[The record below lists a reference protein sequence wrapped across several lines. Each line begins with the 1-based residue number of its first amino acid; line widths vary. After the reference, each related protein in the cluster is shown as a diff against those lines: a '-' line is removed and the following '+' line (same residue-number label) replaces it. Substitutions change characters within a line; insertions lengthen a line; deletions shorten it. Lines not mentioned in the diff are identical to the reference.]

1 LNKDAVKLI
10 KRLRLK
16 NHPEGGYFKQTY
28 TADTIV
34 NVVGYDK
41 PRYISTAIYYM
52 LVGDQF
58 SALHRIKSDE
68 LWHHYTG
75 GSLTLY
81 AIHNGKLSK
90 IKMGK
95 SRGEAPQVA
104 IKANTWF
111 AASTIRNH
119 TVCLA
124 ALYHLAL
131 IIVTGSLVKGMSL
144 SRCILSTGRSLKDI
158 LPLFNSRK
166 LNSDRVAYHHYYS
179 SARSSVHC
187 KRRA

>member
-1 LNKDAVKLI
+1 MNKDAVKLI

-16 NHPEGGYFKQTY
+16 KHPEGGYFKQTY

-34 NVVGYDK
+34 NVAGYDK

-81 AIHNGKLSK
+81 AIDNGILSK

-95 SRGEAPQVA
+95 SMGEAPQVA

-111 AASTIRNH
+111 AASLNDKKSYCLLGCTVSPGFDYRDWELGKRNVLIKMYSQHSTIIERY
-119 TVCLA
+119 TT
-124 ALYHLAL
+124 
-131 IIVTGSLVKGMSL
+131 IV
-144 SRCILSTGRSLKDI
+144 
-158 LPLFNSRK
+158 
-166 LNSDRVAYHHYYS
+166 
-179 SARSSVHC
+179 
-187 KRRA
+187 

>member
-1 LNKDAVKLI
+1 LAHWAINVFFRNLKNANIIIIGVLNKDAVKLI

-111 AASTIRNH
+111 AASLNDKKSYCLLGCTVSPGFDYSDWELGKRNELIKMYPQHRTIIERY
-119 TVCLA
+119 TA
-124 ALYHLAL
+124 
-131 IIVTGSLVKGMSL
+131 IV
-144 SRCILSTGRSLKDI
+144 
-158 LPLFNSRK
+158 
-166 LNSDRVAYHHYYS
+166 
-179 SARSSVHC
+179 
-187 KRRA
+187 

>member
-1 LNKDAVKLI
+1 MNKDAVKLI

-16 NHPEGGYFKQTY
+16 KHPEGGYFKQTY

-34 NVVGYDK
+34 NVAGYDK

-81 AIHNGKLSK
+81 AIDNGILSK

-95 SRGEAPQVA
+95 SMGEAPQVA

-111 AASTIRNH
+111 ARLTQR
-119 TVCLA
+119 
-124 ALYHLAL
+124 
-131 IIVTGSLVKGMSL
+131 
-144 SRCILSTGRSLKDI
+144 
-158 LPLFNSRK
+158 
-166 LNSDRVAYHHYYS
+166 
-179 SARSSVHC
+179 
-187 KRRA
+187 